1 MPNLIITKI
10 VLFGDYQCNTGT
22 EKEIKCE
29 KTRLCVLETFKCD
42 GRKDCCGDDIE
53 KFAEQNET
61 MCDDD
66 TDERDCPAGKLISQ
80 IDDYT
85 T

>member
-1 MPNLIITKI
+1 MPYLIITKSVSFI
-10 VLFGDYQCNTGT
+10 DYPCNTGT

-53 KFAEQNET
+53 TFAEQNET
-61 MCDDD
+61 ICDDD
-66 TDERDCPAGKLISQ
+66 TDESDCPAGKFKNKLSRVR
-80 IDDYT
+80 
-85 T
+85 